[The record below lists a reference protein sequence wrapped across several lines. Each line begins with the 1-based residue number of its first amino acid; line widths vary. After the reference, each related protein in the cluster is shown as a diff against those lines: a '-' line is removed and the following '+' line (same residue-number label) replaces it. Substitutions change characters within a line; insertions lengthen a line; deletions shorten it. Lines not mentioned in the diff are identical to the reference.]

1 MGITRRYSHS
11 ISGEFYTNN
20 IDNFQAVLK
29 KKKKKKKKN
38 PCISCCQV
46 PYVLNEIRRLSILIY
61 CVIVKYVYS

>member
-1 MGITRRYSHS
+1 MRITRRYGHS
-11 ISGEFYTNN
+11 ISGEFCTNN
-20 IDNFQAVLK
+20 IDNFQAV

-46 PYVLNEIRRLSILIY
+46 PYVLNEIWRLSILIY